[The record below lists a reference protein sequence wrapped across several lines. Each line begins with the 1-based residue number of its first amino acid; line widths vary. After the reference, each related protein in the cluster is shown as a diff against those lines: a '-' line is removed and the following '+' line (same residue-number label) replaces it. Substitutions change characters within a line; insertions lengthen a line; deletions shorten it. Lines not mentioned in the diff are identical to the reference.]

1 MAKKKVAEPTLNA
14 QDIELLIRIR
24 NGRFVKSTHLCDAAL
39 RLGIAKTKPPLY
51 TRVGKLINS
60 GLVEVAEEHPGKF
73 SVYVITKSGLQFLHD
88 QGNRLASLTV
98 NSDAL
103 SMRDQIPHALMLGEI
118 RGRWETELGA
128 QQWMTDLEVAAAN
141 LEDETAFQKNY
152 DSVCRLPRTK
162 WQKQPIRVAIEYER
176 TRKYDASRYSDIG
189 QLIRQETAVSFV
201 LYVCELQSMIPP
213 IMDEMK
219 TGCVVFTTAHALLTH
234 GINCPLFF
242 WKGPVV
248 LLSHLAEVLAAMP

>member
-1 MAKKKVAEPTLNA
+1 MAKKKAAEPTLTA

-51 TRVGKLINS
+51 TRVGKLIS
-60 GLVEVAEEHPGKF
+60 GGLVEVAEEHPGKY
-73 SVYVITKSGLQFLHD
+73 SVYAITKPGLQLLHD
-88 QGNRLASLTV
+88 QGKRLASLTV

-103 SMRDQIPHALMLGEI
+103 SMRDQIPHSLMLGEI
-118 RGRWETELGA
+118 RERWEIELGA

-141 LEDETAFQKNY
+141 LEEGTFQKNY
-152 DSVCRLPRTK
+152 DAICWLPRTK

-176 TRKYDASRYSDIG
+176 TRKYDARRYSDIG
-189 QLIRQETAVSFV
+189 QLIGRENAVSFV

-219 TGCVVFTTAHALLTH
+219 AGRIVFTTAHALLTH
-234 GINCPLFF
+234 GIDCPLFF
-242 WKGPVV
+242 WKGQLV
-248 LLSHLAEVLAAMP
+248 LLSHLVEVLAGMP